1 MWAVIGL
8 QLRKPRSEVEVDRDR
23 AKCPDNVLID
33 CPAFAQT
40 LSAGGGGEEMEQFGS
55 ARHRAED
62 CTRNSVL
69 RRVLATGGRWG
80 EWAKAKRCH
89 SRAPDFS

>member
-1 MWAVIGL
+1 M
-8 QLRKPRSEVEVDRDR
+8 DRDR

-62 CTRNSVL
+62 CARNSVL
-69 RRVLATGGRWG
+69 RRVLATGGRWRVG
-80 EWAKAKRCH
+80 QGQEMPEQGPRLQLKEQKQGML
-89 SRAPDFS
+89 